1 MKEKI
6 NALEENKTL
15 KLVALP
21 PVERVTGCKWVYK
34 IKYKDNEHIKRFKA
48 RPVAKGRNQK
58 EGLYY

>member
-21 PVERVTGCKWVYK
+21 PVERVTGCK
-34 IKYKDNEHIKRFKA
+34 
-48 RPVAKGRNQK
+48 
-58 EGLYY
+58 